1 MWLPERMPAADQGE
15 AWDHQVD
22 FVVVGSGCGGL
33 TAALTAHGHGLD
45 TLIIEKAG
53 VYGGSTA
60 LSGGNIWV
68 PNNPTLRREGLS
80 DSRDDIRG
88 YLDAVVGDRVPA
100 ANIDA
105 FIDNGPRAL
114 AFLERAG
121 PHLRFQ
127 WCTGYS
133 DYHPEAP
140 GGRAQ
145 GRTIEPL
152 PFDLKKLGDDE
163 KLLRPAA
170 LATPGGLFVTSKEF
184 ARLNMVMRTWSGRRA
199 AMQTVG
205 RAVKGLLLRRHM
217 DTLGRALIG
226 RLRLAAK
233 DAGIPLWL
241 NTPLQTLITDESGAV
256 LGVAAHRAGSTTRIG
271 ARKGVLLATGGFEHN
286 SEMRKRFLRDGGKD
300 NYSAGSP
307 DNVGDGIIAGQAVGG
322 ATDLMDEA
330 WWMPAFRRP
339 DGVMSVL
346 VSERSIPRSVI
357 VDQTGRRFVNEAAP
371 YVTFVHRQLAGGH
384 DPIWFVFDRK
394 AKNRYQFG
402 GVMPGQKFPDDW
414 YTSGLM
420 HRADSLDALA
430 AAIGVPASS
439 LCETV
444 DRFNGFARD
453 GKDGDFGRG
462 DSAYDNYYGD
472 PSLPHPTMDV
482 IDSGPYHAVRIEAGD
497 LGTKGGL
504 VYNATGRVLRSD
516 GRVIAGLYATGN
528 ASAAVM
534 GNDYAGAG
542 ATIGPAMVFGFVGA
556 RHAAESDGDDR

>member
-1 MWLPERMPAADQGE
+1 MPAAHQGE
-15 AWDHQVD
+15 AWNHQVD
-22 FVVVGSGCGGL
+22 FLVVGSGCGGL
-33 TAALTAHGHGLD
+33 TAALTADAHGLD
-45 TLIIEKAG
+45 TLIIEKGG

-68 PNNPTLRREGLS
+68 PNNPTLRRVGLA
-80 DSRDDIRG
+80 DSRADVRS
-88 YLDAVVGDRVPA
+88 YLDAVVGDRAPA

-105 FIDNGPRAL
+105 FIDDGPGAME
-114 AFLERAG
+114 FLERTS

-140 GGRAQ
+140 GGRAR
-145 GRTIEPL
+145 GRTVEPL

-163 KLLRPAA
+163 KRLRPAA

-199 AMQTVG
+199 ALRTVG
-205 RAVKGLLLRRHM
+205 RAVKSIVLRRHM

-226 RLRLAAK
+226 RLRLAVK

-241 NTPLQTLITDESGAV
+241 NTPLQSLITDESGAV
-256 LGVAAHRAGSTTRIG
+256 LGVCAQRAGSAIRIR
-271 ARKGVLLATGGFEHN
+271 ARNGVLLATGGFEHN
-286 SEMRKRFLRDGGKD
+286 TEMRKRFLRDGGKD

-307 DNVGDGIIAGQAVGG
+307 DNTGDGITAGQAIGG
-322 ATDLMDEA
+322 AIDLMDDA
-330 WWMPAFRRP
+330 WWMPAFKRP

-346 VSERSIPRSVI
+346 VSERSIPRSII
-357 VDQTGRRFVNEAAP
+357 VDQTGRRFVNEAEP
-371 YVTFVHRQLAGGH
+371 YVTFVHQQLAGGH

-402 GVMPGQKFPDDW
+402 GVMPGQTFPADW
-414 YTSGLM
+414 FTSGLM
-420 HRADSLDALA
+420 HRADNLDALA
-430 AAIGVPASS
+430 AAIGVPASA
-439 LCETV
+439 LRETV
-444 DRFNGFARD
+444 DRFNRFAHD
-453 GKDGDFGRG
+453 GKDADFGRG

-472 PSLPHPTMDV
+472 PTLPHPTMDV
-482 IDSGPYHAVRIEAGD
+482 IDSAPYYAARIQAGD

-504 VYNATGRVLRSD
+504 MYNANGQVLRAD
-516 GRVIAGLYATGN
+516 GTVIAGLYATGN
-528 ASAAVM
+528 TSASVM

-542 ATIGPAMVFGFVGA
+542 ATIGPAIVFGFIGA
-556 RHAAESDGDDR
+556 RHAAERYCYGQ

>member
-1 MWLPERMPAADQGE
+1 MPAAYQGE
-15 AWDHQVD
+15 AWNHQVD
-22 FVVVGSGCGGL
+22 FLVVGSGCGGL
-33 TAALTAHGHGLD
+33 TAALTADARGLD

-68 PNNPTLRREGLS
+68 PNNPTLRGIGLA
-80 DSRDDIRG
+80 DSRADVRS
-88 YLDAVVGDRVPA
+88 YLDAVVGDRVPE

-105 FIDNGPRAL
+105 FIDKGPRAMD
-114 AFLERAG
+114 FLERTSR
-121 PHLRFQ
+121 HLRFQ

-140 GGRAQ
+140 GGRAR
-145 GRTIEPL
+145 GRTVEPL

-163 KLLRPAA
+163 KRLRPAA

-199 AMQTVG
+199 ALRTVG
-205 RAVKGLLLRRHM
+205 RAVKSIVLRRHM

-226 RLRLAAK
+226 RLRLAVK

-241 NTPLQTLITDESGAV
+241 NTPLQSLITDESGAV
-256 LGVAAHRAGSTTRIG
+256 LGVCAQRAGSAIRIR
-271 ARKGVLLATGGFEHN
+271 ARNGVLLATGGFEHN

-300 NYSAGSP
+300 NYSAGLP
-307 DNVGDGIIAGQAVGG
+307 DNTGDGITAGQAIGG
-322 ATDLMDEA
+322 AIDLMDDA
-330 WWMPAFRRP
+330 WWMPAFKRP

-346 VSERSIPRSVI
+346 VSERSIPRSIV

-371 YVTFVHRQLAGGH
+371 YVTFVHQQLAGGH

-402 GVMPGQKFPDDW
+402 GVMPGQTFPADW
-414 YTSGLM
+414 FTSGLM
-420 HRADSLDALA
+420 HRADTLDALA
-430 AAIGVPASS
+430 AAIGVPASA
-439 LCETV
+439 LRETV
-444 DRFNGFARD
+444 DRFNRFARD
-453 GKDGDFGRG
+453 GKDADFGRG

-472 PSLPHPTMDV
+472 PTLPHPTMDV
-482 IDSGPYHAVRIEAGD
+482 IDSAPYYAARIQAGD

-504 VYNATGRVLRSD
+504 MYNANGQVLRAD
-516 GRVIAGLYATGN
+516 GTVIAGLYATGN
-528 ASAAVM
+528 TSASVM

-542 ATIGPAMVFGFVGA
+542 ATIGPAMVFGFIGA
-556 RHAAESDGDDR
+556 RHAAESYCYGK

>member
-1 MWLPERMPAADQGE
+1 MWLPSCMPAADQE
-15 AWDHQVD
+15 EPWDHQVD
-22 FVVVGSGCGGL
+22 FLVVGSGCGGL
-33 TAALTAHGHGLD
+33 TAALTADADGLD

-60 LSGGNIWV
+60 LSGGNIWI
-68 PNNPTLRREGLS
+68 PNNPTLKREGLA
-80 DSRDDIRG
+80 DSRADVRS
-88 YLDAVVGDRVPA
+88 YLDAVVGDRVPG

-105 FIDNGPRAL
+105 FIDNGPL
-114 AFLERAG
+114 AMEFLERVS

-140 GGRAQ
+140 GGRAR

-163 KLLRPAA
+163 KQLRPAA

-205 RAVKGLLLRRHM
+205 RAVKGVLLRRHM

-226 RLRLAAK
+226 RLRLAVK

-241 NTPLQTLITDESGAV
+241 SSPLRSLITDDSGTV
-256 LGVAAHRAGSTTRIG
+256 VGVRAQRHGATIRIR
-271 ARKGVLLATGGFEHN
+271 ARAGVLLATGGFEHN
-286 SEMRKRFLRDGGKD
+286 NEMRKRFLRDGGKD

-307 DNVGDGIIAGQAVGG
+307 DNTGDGIVEGQSIGG
-322 ATDLMDEA
+322 AVDLMDDA
-330 WWMPAFRRP
+330 WWMPAFKRP

-346 VSERSIPRSVI
+346 VSERSIPRSII

-371 YVTFVHRQLAGGH
+371 YVTFVHRQLAGRH

-402 GVMPGQKFPDDW
+402 GVMPGQSFPKDW
-414 YTSGLM
+414 FASGM
-420 HRADSLDALA
+420 MRRADTLDALA
-430 AAIGVPASS
+430 AAIGVPASP
-439 LCETV
+439 LRETV
-444 DRFNGFARD
+444 NSFNGFARD
-453 GKDGDFGRG
+453 GKDRDFGRG
-462 DSAYDNYYGD
+462 ESAYDNYYGD
-472 PSLPHPTMDV
+472 PTLPQPTMDV
-482 IDSGPYHAVRIEAGD
+482 IDSAPFYAARIQAGD

-504 VYNATGRVLRSD
+504 TYNPNGQVLRAD
-516 GRVIAGLYATGN
+516 GTVIDGLYAIGN
-528 ASAAVM
+528 TSAAVM

-542 ATIGPAMVFGFVGA
+542 ATIGPSIVFGFVSA
-556 RHAAESDGDDR
+556 RHAAGK